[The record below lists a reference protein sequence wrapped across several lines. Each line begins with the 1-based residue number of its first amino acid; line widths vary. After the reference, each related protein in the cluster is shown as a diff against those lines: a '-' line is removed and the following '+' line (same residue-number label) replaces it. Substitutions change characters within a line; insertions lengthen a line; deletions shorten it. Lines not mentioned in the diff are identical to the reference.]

1 LSGGNP
7 INAPLSGNILSIP
20 ISVGQQVKEGDTVMM
35 LEAMKMETNISA
47 PQNGQIVDIKVREG
61 DSVTV
66 GDVLITIA

>member
-1 LSGGNP
+1 MYKRQ
-7 INAPLSGNILSIP
+7 ILSIP